1 MSDEVTIIQ
10 MGNTE
15 QLQATE
21 KAVIDTQIATA
32 KQYPRDIQRAMND
45 SIAIATMNKET
56 AESCGYALPRGGKP
70 IQGPSV
76 HLARIIA
83 QNWTNLRIEA
93 KVIDITSTQVVCQ
106 ATCFDLQNNYA
117 VKVEVRKSIV
127 GRNGSRFKDDMI
139 TVTGNAGNAIAYRN
153 AVFAVI
159 PKSVHEMVYKETK
172 NLITGDLS
180 DEAKLIKKR
189 KNAIKIFKD
198 KHGVTEEQVL
208 KAAGVGSV
216 NGINQDQII
225 LLAGFLQ
232 SITDG
237 DSTVD
242 QIFARD
248 ENKKTPLQKKET
260 LKSNQTKK
268 VDLP

>member
-1 MSDEVTIIQ
+1 MSEEVTIIPIS
-10 MGNTE
+10 NTE
-15 QLQATE
+15 QLQAAE

-32 KQYPRDIQRAMND
+32 KQYPRDIQRATND
-45 SIAIATMNKET
+45 SIVIATMNKET

-83 QNWTNLRIEA
+83 QNWTNLRVEA
-93 KVIDITSTQVVCQ
+93 KVIEITSTQVVCQ
-106 ATCFDLQNNYA
+106 AVCFDLQTNYA
-117 VKVEVRKSIV
+117 VKVEVRRSIIDRY
-127 GRNGSRFKDDMI
+127 GKRFKDDMI

-153 AVFAVI
+153 AVFSVI
-159 PKSVHEMVYKETK
+159 PKSVHESVYQETK
-172 NLITGDLS
+172 NMITGDLS

-189 KNAIKIFKD
+189 KNALKTFKD
-198 KHGVTEEQVL
+198 MHGVTEEQIL
-208 KAAGVGSV
+208 KAVGVGSV

-232 SITDG
+232 SIKDG

-242 QIFARD
+242 QIFKRE
-248 ENKKTPLQKKET
+248 ENKNTPLQKKKD
-260 LKSNQTKK
+260 LKDKKPNK